1 MDYRAAIQ
9 ESLDYM
15 EANLRADLTAGELA
29 QRAGFSLYHYY
40 RLFHSAVGMPVMQ
53 YLTRRRLL
61 HGAWAMSRGQSGIQ
75 AALDYGFDTYPGF
88 YRAFRREFGCTIAEF
103 LEAGRGKAPRR
114 VNIMQEEH
122 IMITKK
128 KAAGILSHWGLELL
142 EITDIYYENGQRNEN
157 AYYVGTDFVLKFT
170 SNLGKVKT
178 HCALAR
184 AIGEVGLLSAQPVPT
199 RLGADWVCDGDVYF
213 YLTKRLP
220 GKQLAAERIF
230 DAGNARLLGE
240 LIGQLHLALQK
251 VDAVVNEADL
261 LETVE
266 SWALRSA
273 KKVLGLPESFWE
285 KFTDEFA
292 ILYPNLPRQ
301 IIHRDPN
308 PGNLIGREGQ
318 WGFIDFELSER
329 NARIYDPCYA
339 ATAILS
345 ELPRDAWFRWSEI
358 CREILAGYDE
368 VVHLTDAEWAA
379 VPYIILANQLVCT
392 AWFAGQDKYTELL
405 KINVDMTQFIAEN
418 LDAIGLQR

>member
-15 EANLRADLTAGELA
+15 EANLRAELTAGELA
-29 QRAGFSLYHYY
+29 RRAGFSLYHYY

-61 HGAWAMSRGQSGIQ
+61 HGAWAMAQGKSGVQ
-75 AALDYGFDTYPGF
+75 TALEYGFDTYPGF

-103 LEAGRGKAPRR
+103 LEAGRGKSPNR

-128 KAAGILSHWGLELL
+128 KAAGILGCWGLERL
-142 EITDIYYENGQRNEN
+142 EITDIYYENGARNEN
-157 AYYVGTDFVLKFT
+157 AYYVGDAYVLKFT
-170 SNLGKVKT
+170 GNLGKVKN

-199 RLGADWVCDGDVYF
+199 NEGADWICDGEVFF
-213 YLTKRLP
+213 YLTRRLP
-220 GKQLAAERIF
+220 GKQLAAEHIF
-230 DAGNARLLGE
+230 DAGNARFLGE

-251 VDAVVNEADL
+251 VEAVVNDADL
-261 LETVE
+261 LETVRT
-266 SWALRSA
+266 WALPEA
-273 KKVLGLPESFWE
+273 KKVIELPENFWE
-285 KFTDEFA
+285 KFAAKLEA
-292 ILYPNLPRQ
+292 LYPGLPRQ

-308 PGNLIGREGQ
+308 PGNLIGSEGQ

-345 ELPRDAWFRWSEI
+345 ELPKESWSRWLSI
-358 CREILAGYDE
+358 SREILAGYDG
-368 VVHLTDAEWAA
+368 VVSLTDEERAA
-379 VPYIILANQLVCT
+379 VPYIILANQMVCT
-392 AWFAGQDKYTELL
+392 AWFAGQDKYAELL
-405 KINVDMTQFIAEN
+405 RTNAAMTRFIAEK
-418 LDAIGLQR
+418 LDAIGL

>member
-1 MDYRAAIQ
+1 MDYRGAIQ

-15 EANLRADLTAGELA
+15 EANLRTELTAAELA
-29 QRAGFSLYHYY
+29 QRAGFSVYHYY

-61 HGAWAMSRGQSGIQ
+61 HGACAMARGQSGIQ
-75 AALDYGFDTYPGF
+75 AALDYGFDTYAGF

-103 LEAGRGKAPRR
+103 LEAGRGKAPCR
-114 VNIMQEEH
+114 VNLMQEAH

-128 KAAGILSHWGLELL
+128 KAAKVLVHWGLETA
-142 EITDIYYENGQRNEN
+142 EIRDIYYENGARNEN
-157 AYYVGTDFVLKFT
+157 AYCVDDELVLKFS

-199 RLGADWVCDGDVYF
+199 KSGEDWVCDGDVYF
-213 YLTKRLP
+213 YLTRRLP

-251 VDAVVNEADL
+251 VDAVVNDADL
-261 LETVE
+261 LETVR

-285 KFTDEFA
+285 NFLAEFA

-308 PGNLIGREGQ
+308 PGNLIGGEGQ

-329 NARIYDPCYA
+329 NVRIYDPCYA

-345 ELPRDAWFRWSEI
+345 ELPREAWPRWTNI
-358 CREILAGYDE
+358 CREILAGYNG
-368 VVHLTDAEWAA
+368 VVRLTDAERAA

-405 KINVDMTQFIAEN
+405 KTNVDMTRFIAEN
-418 LDAIGLQR
+418 LDAIRTL

>member
-15 EANLRADLTAGELA
+15 EANLRAELTAAELA
-29 QRAGFSLYHYY
+29 QRAGFSLYHFY

-61 HGAWAMSRGQSGIQ
+61 HGAWAMARGQTGIQ

-114 VNIMQEEH
+114 VNILQEEH
-122 IMITKK
+122 MMITKK
-128 KAAGILSHWGLELL
+128 KAAGILGHWGLEWL

-157 AYYVGTDFVLKFT
+157 AYYVGDSLVLKFT

-199 RLGADWVCDGDVYF
+199 EAGEDWVCDGEVYF
-213 YLTKRLP
+213 YLTRRLP

-251 VDAVVNEADL
+251 VDALVNDADL
-261 LETVE
+261 LETVR
-266 SWALRSA
+266 SWALPEA
-273 KKVLGLPESFWE
+273 KKVLNLPESFWE
-285 KFTDEFA
+285 KFLDEFHA
-292 ILYPNLPRQ
+292 LYSELPRQ
-301 IIHRDPN
+301 IIHRDPH
-308 PGNLIGREGQ
+308 PGNLIGGDGQ

-345 ELPRDAWFRWSEI
+345 ELPKDAWAGWTAI

-368 VVHLTDAEWAA
+368 VVQLTDAERAA
-379 VPYIILANQLVCT
+379 VPHIILANQLVCT

-405 KINVDMTQFIAEN
+405 KTNIAMTRFIAEK
-418 LDAIGLQR
+418 LDEIGMER